1 MNLIDIIEGYLT
13 LRKLKREGYVEE
25 DNLTF
30 GGFLKLVFNAEKNI
44 RNMEKKGVDVNE
56 DK

>member
-1 MNLIDIIEGYLT
+1 MNLRDIIEGYIT
-13 LRKLKREGYVEE
+13 LKTLKKNGYIEE

-30 GGFLKLVFNAEKNI
+30 GGFLKLVFNAERNVKNI
-44 RNMEKKGVDVNE
+44 EKGVGNDE

>member
-1 MNLIDIIEGYLT
+1 MKLRDIIEGYIT
-13 LRKLKREGYVEE
+13 LRTLKKNGFIEE

-44 RNMEKKGVDVNE
+44 RVLDRGDGVDE